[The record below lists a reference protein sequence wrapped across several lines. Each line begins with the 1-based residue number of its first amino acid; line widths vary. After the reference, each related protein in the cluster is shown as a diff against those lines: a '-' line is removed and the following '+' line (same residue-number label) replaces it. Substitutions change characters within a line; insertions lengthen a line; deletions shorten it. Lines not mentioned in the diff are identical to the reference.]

1 MLCHT
6 LRLTA
11 GPLSSGRGLPEFS
24 VPITS
29 ESADCAC
36 AGSPLTT
43 GKQGKQGRC
52 RQVAQC
58 HAESPVDRHRES
70 AV

>member
-11 GPLSSGRGLPEFS
+11 GSLSSGRGLPEFS

-36 AGSPLTT
+36 AGSPLTMRFAS
-43 GKQGKQGRC
+43 GR
-52 RQVAQC
+52 A
-58 HAESPVDRHRES
+58 ASGLAGS
-70 AV
+70 ASCGRMPMYSA